1 MIIRRRLVYTEGFC
15 LLGSLCF
22 DSFNPPLDDYSSQ
35 TCIYGGILPAG
46 FFVYFVVIFF
56 SNPVR

>member
-1 MIIRRRLVYTEGFC
+1 LISEREKMRCCDIEYKYPVH
-15 LLGSLCF
+15 
-22 DSFNPPLDDYSSQ
+22 SSQ
-35 TCIYGGILPAG
+35 TYIYGGILLAG